1 MNASSCG
8 AGTDPRYARNSSLTS
23 YPEPVD
29 ATRNE
34 TEAEK
39 YDRNWLELLQELR
52 VAQTGIQILAGFLLT
67 IPFSQRFHDLHGGY
81 RVLYLVSFG
90 MAAIATGLLIAPV
103 SFHRFLFG
111 KHEKDVLVDVGNQVA
126 KLGLTALG
134 LTLVAVVVL
143 IFGFVMGTPTGLV
156 AGALMAVFFATV
168 WVALPW
174 WLLDRKGD

>member
-1 MNASSCG
+1 M
-8 AGTDPRYARNSSLTS
+8 TDLHLAPDSSLTP

-29 ATRNE
+29 PTRNE
-34 TEAEK
+34 TEAER

-67 IPFSQRFHDLHGGY
+67 IPFSQRFHDLHDGY
-81 RVLYLVSFG
+81 RALYLASFG

-143 IFGFVMGTPTGLV
+143 IFGFVLGTTTGLV
-156 AGALMAVFFATV
+156 AGGLMVLFFATV

-174 WLLDRKGD
+174 WLLNRRSP